1 MGRTHTP
8 TPTETEALG
17 RVGLGSYLGR
27 SKSQVSSLSV
37 TRKPCDVVLDKTR
50 GHLDRKATDR
60 LIEDKQVLISKALNS
75 KGETFFFN
83 TGAPNHEVGVACVLP
98 SWF

>member
-1 MGRTHTP
+1 MMGHITHTYP
-8 TPTETEALG
+8 HRDRGPGQSGA
-17 RVGLGSYLGR
+17 GSFG
-27 SKSQVSSLSV
+27 KKQSQVSSLSV

-75 KGETFFFN
+75 KGETFF
-83 TGAPNHEVGVACVLP
+83 L
-98 SWF
+98 